1 MGSRVAMALC
11 VCVHAESGLSPGP
24 RELKIPT
31 AREEAA
37 ATDGCFLEPL
47 LALDDFMENSARVL

>member
-1 MGSRVAMALC
+1 MALC
-11 VCVHAESGLSPGP
+11 VCVCAESGLSLGP